1 MRFKKML
8 SGLAS
13 LALSLS
19 AFAGLGAAGMTGP
32 VSAKAAS
39 TDWKFD
45 FGGSGAANGFTGVS
59 ASDGY
64 NSGRGYG
71 FAQTWNV
78 SNVNAGGSGVTADA
92 VQFNNFG
99 ADNTFNVDLP
109 KGLYEVKVTIGNAPR
124 TTIKLEGMVQMMN
137 LTGRGAVETVKI
149 PVTDGQLNIQAVE
162 GMSNREQSIA
172 AVEITKLNDTGAM
185 PPTVWICGDSTVAN
199 YYNCADTS
207 QHGWGQFFSGK
218 LPGGNY
224 DVRNMATSGQYAKG
238 FVDAGQFV
246 PVETYGKTGDYYI
259 ISIGINDSNYSNE
272 TEYYNTVTDMVK
284 RAKARGMTVVLVKQQ
299 GRRGDLQRNP
309 RLTGRWYGGSL
320 DKIGSEQGVQVVDL
334 FTKWQNFGLS
344 VGYDGMASYYA
355 IKNDGTADDLHQ
367 SKMGAQKIAE
377 IMLEE
382 IGSGAPAAEP
392 VHPKENVCYMFRN
405 VNSGL
410 YMEVGDGS
418 NVQQGASGGVAQAKN
433 TWRCVQATGDYYY
446 IKPVDSD
453 LCLYVDNGSR
463 DNGANILVAE
473 KNGYSDQFFK
483 FMDNGDGTVTILTR
497 ASRDASA
504 VEVGSAAENSGANIQ
519 QWEVNGHACQK
530 WEMSEA
536 DDIVVLVPPVTTTVT
551 TTAPPVTTYVTTQPV
566 GANVLFGDVNCD
578 GGVDLSDAVL
588 IMQALANPNKYGRGG
603 SDSRAVTDDGI
614 RNADVTGNNDGMTVN
629 DAQFIQMCLLG
640 LAKLPEPVTA
650 VTVPPA
656 TTAPATTAAP
666 VSVKYYAAD
675 QTWND
680 GIIETLNAGYT
691 CDRGYVNLGNST
703 DSNITFTV
711 NVPADGNYMT
721 HIRFANGSVNDR
733 KMKLFVNNNF
743 DFCWMQSFPGTG
755 SWTDWT
761 EFGIVLPLRLGR
773 NTIVMQ
779 SAMSEGAPNID
790 YIELIQTDEPYAE
803 IYDPSQEQQ
812 TTGGGQHT
820 LFIAGDSTVQSYS
833 ARYAPQQGWGY
844 YMQDYFSGDI
854 TVANHSIA
862 GRSSKKFYDE
872 GRWQTIADSLKEG
885 DFVMIQFA
893 INDAGASNADR
904 YAPTCG
910 NVDNPSSGSYEWYM
924 TQFIRSAKDKGA
936 TPILVTTTIGM
947 KAYSNGRFVNS
958 YTNYNDACY
967 GLARKYSIPCID
979 LNSLMVSHYNS
990 VGYDTAKSYH
1000 LMGAVADSTDGTHF
1014 CEKGANIVA
1023 GLVAGEIRKQ
1033 NISGLASCLR

>member
-1 MRFKKML
+1 
-8 SGLAS
+8 
-13 LALSLS
+13 
-19 AFAGLGAAGMTGP
+19 
-32 VSAKAAS
+32 
-39 TDWKFD
+39 
-45 FGGSGAANGFTGVS
+45 
-59 ASDGY
+59 
-64 NSGRGYG
+64 
-71 FAQTWNV
+71 
-78 SNVNAGGSGVTADA
+78 
-92 VQFNNFG
+92 
-99 ADNTFNVDLP
+99 
-109 KGLYEVKVTIGNAPR
+109 
-124 TTIKLEGMVQMMN
+124 
-137 LTGRGAVETVKI
+137 
-149 PVTDGQLNIQAVE
+149 
-162 GMSNREQSIA
+162 
-172 AVEITKLNDTGAM
+172 
-185 PPTVWICGDSTVAN
+185 
-199 YYNCADTS
+199 
-207 QHGWGQFFSGK
+207 
-218 LPGGNY
+218 
-224 DVRNMATSGQYAKG
+224 
-238 FVDAGQFV
+238 
-246 PVETYGKTGDYYI
+246 
-259 ISIGINDSNYSNE
+259 
-272 TEYYNTVTDMVK
+272 
-284 RAKARGMTVVLVKQQ
+284 
-299 GRRGDLQRNP
+299 
-309 RLTGRWYGGSL
+309 
-320 DKIGSEQGVQVVDL
+320 
-334 FTKWQNFGLS
+334 
-344 VGYDGMASYYA
+344 
-355 IKNDGTADDLHQ
+355 
-367 SKMGAQKIAE
+367 
-377 IMLEE
+377 
-382 IGSGAPAAEP
+382 
-392 VHPKENVCYMFRN
+392 
-405 VNSGL
+405 
-410 YMEVGDGS
+410 
-418 NVQQGASGGVAQAKN
+418 
-433 TWRCVQATGDYYY
+433 
-446 IKPVDSD
+446 
-453 LCLYVDNGSR
+453 
-463 DNGANILVAE
+463 
-473 KNGYSDQFFK
+473 
-483 FMDNGDGTVTILTR
+483 VTILTR

-536 DDIVVLVPPVTTTVT
+536 DDIVVTVPPVT

-588 IMQALANPNKYGRGG
+588 IMQALANPNKYGMGG

-666 VSVKYYAAD
+666 VPVKYYAAD

-680 GIIETLNAGYT
+680 GIIETSNAGYT

-761 EFGIVLPLRLGR
+761 EFGIVLPLKSGR

-790 YIELIQTDEPYAE
+790 YIEIIQTDEPYAE

-812 TTGGGQHT
+812 TLGGGQHT

-958 YTNYNDACY
+958 YTNYNDACF

-1033 NISGLASCLR
+1033 NISGLTSCLR